1 MKFIKF
7 LAFVCLTVLGQY
19 AYGQSAKL
27 SISVP
32 NIDPVKGEIQVSV
45 YDNEKSFLKEN
56 EEYKIYRFKVEN
68 AKGSFVIND
77 LPEKNYALIIY
88 HDENDN
94 KKMDKSIIGMPKEGY
109 GFSKNIKPG
118 LSRPDFKDC
127 SILLNKDVETEIR
140 LMY

>member
-1 MKFIKF
+1 MKLFKF
-7 LAFVCLTVLGQY
+7 LGFVCLAVLGQY
-19 AYGQSAKL
+19 GYSQSTKL
-27 SISVP
+27 SIIVP
-32 NIDPVKGEIQVSV
+32 NIKPLKGEIQVSV

-56 EEYKIYRFKVEN
+56 EEYRIYRFKVEE
-68 AKGSFVIND
+68 AKGNFVIND
-77 LPEKNYALIIY
+77 LPEKEYALIIY

-94 KKMDKSIIGMPKEGY
+94 KEMDKSIIGMPKEGY

>member
-1 MKFIKF
+1 MRFFKF
-7 LAFVCLTVLGQY
+7 LVVVCLSIIGQY
-19 AYGQSAKL
+19 AHGQSTTL
-27 SISVP
+27 IVTVP
-32 NIDPVKGEIQVSV
+32 NINPLKGEIQVSV
-45 YDNEKSFLKEN
+45 YDNDESFLKEN
-56 EEYKIYRFKVEN
+56 EEYKIYRFKVEE

-77 LPEKNYALIIY
+77 LPEKEYALIIY

-109 GFSKNIKPG
+109 GFSKNVKPG

-127 SILLNKDVETEIR
+127 SILLNKDVETEIK